1 MGKGDHVGEFEHKVL
16 MAVLGLRGDA
26 YGMRIRRELRESSG
40 RDVSIGSVYATL
52 DRLEDKGWVK
62 SWEGDPTPERGG
74 RAKKFFEVTGS
85 GERVLREFDREYMK
99 LRRSLPRRLAWGAS

>member
-16 MAVLGLRGDA
+16 MTVLSLRGAA
-26 YGMRIRRELRESSG
+26 YGMMIRRELRESGG

-52 DRLEDKGWVK
+52 DRLEEKGWVK

-74 RAKKFFEVTGS
+74 RAKKFFEVTSG
-85 GERVLREFDREYMK
+85 GERVLREFDRDYMK
-99 LRRSLPRRLAWGAS
+99 RRRGVSRRLAWGAS